1 MSELD
6 LELAAHSL
14 SELHAVLIGF
24 ESHEGIP
31 EPCRTYA
38 TKKREENL
46 MLRPFRAF
54 VIVCT
59 LALTALA
66 VQAQESDA
74 AGRWQGAIELPQGE
88 LRVTVVLEKAN
99 AAWSGTIDI
108 PVQNVRGFVLSEVS
122 VEGGGV
128 HFEMGG
134 VPGQPTFHGEL
145 SEDGSTI
152 AGTFRQGG
160 QQLPFSVSRADGE
173 SEDAASSD
181 PGLPETPIP
190 GEGIVGDWLGA
201 LRPGSATLR
210 LALHVEETPDGTLS
224 AVLDSV
230 DQGAVI
236 PVDSVTLDEDG
247 RVRLELKRI
256 GGRFAGTM
264 NEDGSAM
271 EGTWH
276 QGGRQLPLTFHR
288 RAERF
293 ALKRPQEPEGPF
305 PYSAHE
311 VTFPS
316 AAGEVTLAGT
326 LLIPEGGGP
335 FPAVAFVSGSGAQD
349 RDEALMGHK
358 PFLVIADFLARRGI
372 ASLRF
377 DDRGMGES
385 TGDHVGSTIQEFAGD
400 VDGAVAFLASRS
412 EIDHRAIG
420 VLGHSEGGVTGPMAA
435 VGDSEIDFLV
445 LLAPPAVPLPSLLAR
460 QGRDVLRLQG
470 VDDELIDRLLA
481 SQAEDLALVADE
493 SLDAEELEKRLRAR
507 AQAYEEEFN
516 QGELARLGVNE
527 QTLESGIRVSTTPWF
542 RSLVRV
548 DPAEHLREIDV
559 PVLALFG
566 ERDVQVAAEE
576 NAAALRKALAAGGN
590 PEVDVR
596 ILPGLN
602 HLFQTAVTGGV
613 EEYGAIEET
622 IAPAALEAIGDWIEA
637 RFGDLPPSDQ
647 TGLTCG
653 E

>member
-1 MSELD
+1 M
-6 LELAAHSL
+6 
-14 SELHAVLIGF
+14 
-24 ESHEGIP
+24 P
-31 EPCRTYA
+31 
-38 TKKREENL
+38 
-46 MLRPFRAF
+46 RPVIAF

-59 LALTALA
+59 LALAAFTALA
-66 VQAQESDA
+66 AQAQEPDA
-74 AGRWQGAIELPQGE
+74 AGRWQGAIRLPQGE
-88 LRVTVVLEKAN
+88 LPVTVVLEKAN

-122 VEGGGV
+122 VEGAAV
-128 HFEMGG
+128 HFEMDG
-134 VPGQPTFHGEL
+134 VPGQPTFDGEL
-145 SEDGSTI
+145 SKDGSMI

-160 QQLPFSVSRADGE
+160 QQLPFSVNRTDGE
-173 SEDAASSD
+173 SEDDPSSD
-181 PGLPETPIP
+181 LGLPETPIP
-190 GEGIVGDWLGA
+190 GQGIVGDWLGV
-201 LRPGSATLR
+201 LRPGPATLR

-236 PVDSVTLDEDG
+236 PVDSVTLEEAG

-256 GGRFAGTM
+256 GGRFEGTM

-288 RAERF
+288 LAERF

-377 DDRGMGES
+377 DDRGVGES
-385 TGDHVGSTIQEFAGD
+385 TGDQVGSTVQELAGD
-400 VDGAVAFLASRS
+400 VDGAVAFLASRP
-412 EIDHRAIG
+412 EIDRRAIG

-435 VGDSEIDFLV
+435 IGDSEIDFLV

-460 QGRDVLRLQG
+460 QGRDILRLQG
-470 VDDELIDRLLA
+470 LDHELIDRLLA
-481 SQAEDLALVADE
+481 SQAEDLALVADK

-507 AQAYEEEFN
+507 AEAYDEDFSE
-516 QGELARLGVNE
+516 QELAHLGVNE

-548 DPAEHLREIDV
+548 DAAEYLREIDV

-576 NAAALRKALAAGGN
+576 NAEALRKALATGGN
-590 PEVDVR
+590 TDVDVHV
-596 ILPGLN
+596 LPRLN
-602 HLFQTAVTGGV
+602 HLLQEAGTGGV
-613 EEYGAIEET
+613 EEYSAIEET
-622 IAPAALEAIGDWIEA
+622 IAPEALEAIGDWIEA
-637 RFGDLPPSDQ
+637 RFGSLPPADG
-647 TGLTCG
+647 TGLSSG